1 MSTSASTSTTA
12 PPGAATSP
20 TTAGMLNS
28 VISVKDQVL
37 EGDVDTTETSARY
50 LGLLGRIRPVLL
62 PAARYLAYT
71 S

>member
-1 MSTSASTSTTA
+1 
-12 PPGAATSP
+12 
-20 TTAGMLNS
+20 MLNS